1 MTRKSAAFLFGTML
15 LLLVLGVIMQV
26 SIGPY
31 TIKPKGVTD
40 PYYDAKNQA
49 TFIGLGL
56 LGLWFTAWLDYRRY
70 AQWSKVLYAIAL
82 IALLACFLPMIG
94 VYKNGAYRWIRLGFI
109 FQPSEF
115 AKIVGII
122 AVATWCAHWAELRKS
137 FLHGFLWPMLIV
149 GALIIAIA
157 AEVDLGNAALL
168 AVASISVLYA
178 GGTRLRYL
186 GLMCLGGLSALTFVV
201 LRDPERLGRIT
212 AYLDLEK
219 ARSGDGWQQYAGL
232 LAYGSGGPTGLGIGN
247 SHQKMGSLPY
257 ANSDMISSVIGEELG
272 GWFCLFMI
280 GCYLTMVVAGFLIAI
295 HAPDRFG
302 KLLGF
307 GLVCLIAVQ
316 AVIHLGVTTA
326 LLPNKGMPL
335 PFVSAGG
342 TNMVSLLCAVGI
354 LLNIHRQSARL
365 VANEPVLGRAKLT
378 PAL

>member
-15 LLLVLGVIMQV
+15 LLITLGIIMQV

-31 TIKPKGVTD
+31 TLKPKGVTD
-40 PYYDAKNQA
+40 PYYDAKNQV
-49 TFIGLGL
+49 TFVGVGL
-56 LGLWFTAWLDYRRY
+56 LGLWFAAWLDYRRY
-70 AQWSKVLYAIAL
+70 AQWSKVLYAVAL
-82 IALLACFLPMIG
+82 VALLACFLPMIG
-94 VYKNGAYRWIRLGFI
+94 VRINGSSRWLNLGFR

-115 AKIVGII
+115 AKIVGVIT
-122 AVATWCAHWAELRKS
+122 VAAWCSYWAEQRRS
-137 FLHGFLWPMLIV
+137 FLHGFLWPMLLAV
-149 GALIIAIA
+149 ALIMAIA
-157 AEVDLGNAALL
+157 LEVDLGNAALL
-168 AVASISVLYA
+168 TVAAISVLYA

-186 GLMCLGGLSALTFVV
+186 GIICLGGISALTIAVM
-201 LRDPERLGRIT
+201 RDPERLGRIL
-212 AYLDLEK
+212 AYMDLEK
-219 ARSGDGWQQYAGL
+219 TRSGDGMQQYLGL

-247 SHQKMGSLPY
+247 SHQKVWSLPY

-280 GCYLTMVVAGFLIAI
+280 GCYVTMVVAGFLIAI

-307 GLVCLIAVQ
+307 GLVCLIAMQ
-316 AVIHLGVTTA
+316 ALIHLGVTTA

-342 TNMVSLLCAVGI
+342 TNMISLLFSVGI

-365 VANEPVLGRAKLT
+365 KSNDPVLGRAKLT